1 MARMA
6 NPWFSPYSEI
16 YKLTREKNQGSLRP
30 TSGPQEHLA
39 TCQHTTVNV
48 WSFGVML
55 PPSRAF
61 SNQFL
66 HFCPGSHLQILFQ
79 VEMMRGV
86 LSRLLHSDL
95 LNGDKKRESP
105 SAVRVT
111 LRTLDEDSTYVDW
124 SILNALY
131 VVRYYWKAIQRYAFL
146 FNWPNMLDIR

>member
-1 MARMA
+1 MFFATFESFAKIERKKQRENENNLLLNIYSLFHQDLQMARMA

-48 WSFGVML
+48 WSFRCLL

-66 HFCPGSHLQILFQ
+66 HFCPGSHLQILFT
-79 VEMMRGV
+79 VEMLRGV
-86 LSRLLHSDL
+86 FSRLFHSDL
-95 LNGDKKRESP
+95 LNGDKKKSP
-105 SAVRVT
+105 HSPFV
-111 LRTLDEDSTYVDW
+111 
-124 SILNALY
+124 
-131 VVRYYWKAIQRYAFL
+131 
-146 FNWPNMLDIR
+146 